1 MRVQVRMKDHTG
13 CGDALPDLKGS
24 DEIDQRPH
32 LGLGEFR
39 SISMTDQADAD
50 GRPIDLIRST
60 LFGTVGIGGCGH
72 MGACKLAIPAIGGL
86 DHAIAESIAIADHE
100 VVPET
105 VQTSLPGFGIKVSDR
120 S

>member
-13 CGDALPDLKGS
+13 RGDALPDLKGS
-24 DEIDQRPH
+24 DKIDQRPH

-50 GRPIDLIRST
+50 GCPIDLIRAT
-60 LFGTVGIGGCGH
+60 LFGTVGVGGCGD

-86 DHAIAESIAIADHE
+86 DHAITEAIAIADHE
-100 VVPET
+100 VVAKT
-105 VQTSLPGFGIKVSDR
+105 VQAGLPGFGIKISDR
-120 S
+120 T